1 MQITRD
7 EVARIARLAR
17 LHLTE
22 AEPEAFTRQLNQVLE
37 HMDKLRELDTDAVQ
51 PTYHVLDTL
60 RNVTRPDEVHPGLT
74 REEAL
79 RNAPDPAAGGFR
91 VPKIVEG

>member
-7 EVARIARLAR
+7 EVSRIARLAR
-17 LHLTE
+17 LHLADDE
-22 AEPEAFTRQLNQVLE
+22 QEAFTRQLNQVLE
-37 HMDKLRELDTDAVQ
+37 HMDKLRELDTEAVQ
-51 PTYHVLDTL
+51 PTYHVLDTM
-60 RNVTRPDEVHPGLT
+60 RNITRPDEVHSGLT
-74 REEAL
+74 HEEAL